1 MKKYLLIFPI
11 IFLSLLGFS
20 QTLPVTASS
29 FLVGRIGNGV
39 SLSWKTEIEMMVL
52 NFEVERSYDNLS
64 FHTIGTV
71 AGAVTG
77 SSTTIYS
84 YVDNSNPSKSISFYR
99 LKIIRQSNG
108 FSYSDIKTVKGLAD
122 KAELMIYPNPSVG
135 NARITI
141 SDVSEPTRIEVL
153 DNAGRLIKNLMLN
166 NTNSVELNGL
176 LKGAYTVRII
186 GSVTGSSE
194 VRKLTVIN

>member
-1 MKKYLLIFPI
+1 M
-11 IFLSLLGFS
+11 
-20 QTLPVTASS
+20 
-29 FLVGRIGNGV
+29 
-39 SLSWKTEIEMMVL
+39 
-52 NFEVERSYDNLS
+52 
-64 FHTIGTV
+64 
-71 AGAVTG
+71 
-77 SSTTIYS
+77 
-84 YVDNSNPSKSISFYR
+84 
-99 LKIIRQSNG
+99 
-108 FSYSDIKTVKGLAD
+108 AD

-186 GSVTGSSE
+186 GSVSGNTE

>member
-77 SSTTIYS
+77 SSTTIRH
-84 YVDNSNPSKSISFYR
+84 KLF
-99 LKIIRQSNG
+99 RQSNG

-141 SDVSEPTRIEVL
+141 SDVSEPTRIEVI

-176 LKGAYTVRII
+176 LKGAFTVRII